1 MLKLIFIAYTL
12 LVMTLSL
19 IPTAIG
25 GSAMYADKL
34 AHFIAYGG
42 MGFLAYISVGSVNKR
57 VYLFLLVISLGVVLE
72 FFQLYIPGRGASFVD
87 IMANTLGAIV
97 GCFVGWKLLAGAFR
111 NVLLDEESSSE
122 NASTNY
128 RDNLKNKP

>member
-12 LVMTLSL
+12 LVITLSL

-25 GSAMYADKL
+25 GSGMYVDKL

-57 VYLFLLVISLGVVLE
+57 VYLFLFVISLGVVLE
-72 FFQLYIPGRGASFVD
+72 FFQHYIPGRSASFLD
-87 IMANTLGAIV
+87 IMANTLGAIS

-111 NVLLDEESSSE
+111 NVLLDEELSSE
-122 NASTNY
+122 DASTNY
-128 RDNLKNKP
+128 KDNLKNKP

>member
-1 MLKLIFIAYTL
+1 MLKLIFIAYAL
-12 LVMTLSL
+12 LVMTFSL

-42 MGFLAYISVGSVNKR
+42 MGFLAYISVASVNKR

-72 FFQLYIPGRGASFVD
+72 FFQLYIPGRSASFVD
-87 IMANTLGAIV
+87 IMANTLGVIV
-97 GCFVGWKLLAGAFR
+97 GYFVGWILLAVAFR
-111 NVLLDEESSSE
+111 NVRLDEELSSE
-122 NASTNY
+122 DASTDY

>member
-42 MGFLAYISVGSVNKR
+42 MGF
-57 VYLFLLVISLGVVLE
+57 
-72 FFQLYIPGRGASFVD
+72 
-87 IMANTLGAIV
+87 
-97 GCFVGWKLLAGAFR
+97 
-111 NVLLDEESSSE
+111 
-122 NASTNY
+122 
-128 RDNLKNKP
+128 

>member
-1 MLKLIFIAYTL
+1 MLKLIFIAYAL
-12 LVMTLSL
+12 LVMTFSL

-25 GSAMYADKL
+25 GSVMYSDKL

-42 MGFLAYISVGSVNKR
+42 MGFLAYISVASVNKR

-72 FFQLYIPGRGASFVD
+72 FFQLYIPGRSASFVD
-87 IMANTLGAIV
+87 IMANTLGVIV
-97 GCFVGWKLLAGAFR
+97 GYFVGWILLAVAFR
-111 NVLLDEESSSE
+111 NVRLDEELSSE
-122 NASTNY
+122 DASTDY

>member
-12 LVMTLSL
+12 LVITLSL

-25 GSAMYADKL
+25 GSVMYADKL

-72 FFQLYIPGRGASFVD
+72 FFQLYIPGRSASFLD
-87 IMANTLGAIV
+87 IMANTLGAIS
-97 GCFVGWKLLAGAFR
+97 GG
-111 NVLLDEESSSE
+111 LLDG
-122 NASTNY
+122 Y
-128 RDNLKNKP
+128 C

>member
-12 LVMTLSL
+12 LVITLSL

-25 GSAMYADKL
+25 GSGMYVDKL

-72 FFQLYIPGRGASFVD
+72 FFQH
-87 IMANTLGAIV
+87 
-97 GCFVGWKLLAGAFR
+97 
-111 NVLLDEESSSE
+111 
-122 NASTNY
+122 
-128 RDNLKNKP
+128 